1 MYNRHFGYLP
11 SYRIFVDPVG
21 RIISKKHILTKVNQT
36 KIFEGSIMRVG
47 FLGFGEVASTLSS
60 GLMEN
65 GAEVCTCLVNRSNKT
80 MKITEKTGVKISES
94 YKLLAEDVDILISSV
109 NPSNAVDVA
118 RMVGKYTKGIFVDI
132 NNVSPKTVNRA
143 LGMIENEKTV
153 DASIIGSVARNGV
166 GVKVIAAGR
175 YAENFA
181 ELNSY
186 GMDISVVGHE
196 NGQASGIKLLRS
208 AYTKGVSALLIES
221 IYHGYKMGID
231 KEVLK
236 YISETEG
243 NDFMDSAIS
252 RIISSAVHAERRSEE
267 MEQVVEMLSER
278 QDPVMGKATEAFFK
292 RLSKTFKKSEKI
304 PSDYRELLNLYYED

>member
-1 MYNRHFGYLP
+1 
-11 SYRIFVDPVG
+11 
-21 RIISKKHILTKVNQT
+21 
-36 KIFEGSIMRVG
+36 MRVG

-65 GAEVCTCLVNRSNKT
+65 GAEICTCLVDRSNRT
-80 MKITEKTGVKISES
+80 RRITEKTGVEICES
-94 YKLLAEDVDILISSV
+94 YKLLAENVDILISSV
-109 NPSNAVDVA
+109 TPSNAVVVA
-118 RMVGKYTKGIFVDI
+118 NMVGKHTNGIFVDI
-132 NNVSPKTVNRA
+132 NNVSPKTVNKA

-153 DASIIGSVARNGV
+153 DASIIGSVVRKGV

-175 YAENFA
+175 YAEDFA

-186 GMDISVVGHE
+186 GMNISVVGHK

-221 IYHGYKMGID
+221 IYHGYKMGMD

-243 NDFMDSAIS
+243 NDFMDAAIS

-267 MEQVVEMLSER
+267 MEQVVDMLSEN
-278 QDPVMGKATEAFFK
+278 QDPVMGKATEIFFK
-292 RLSKTFKKSEKI
+292 RLSKTFKRPEKM
-304 PSDYRELLNLYYED
+304 PNDYMELFNHFYED

>member
-1 MYNRHFGYLP
+1 
-11 SYRIFVDPVG
+11 
-21 RIISKKHILTKVNQT
+21 
-36 KIFEGSIMRVG
+36 MRVG

-65 GAEVCTCLVNRSNKT
+65 GAEICTCLVDRSNRT
-80 MKITEKTGVKISES
+80 RRITEKIGVEICES
-94 YKLLAEDVDILISSV
+94 YKFLAENVDILISSV
-109 NPSNAVDVA
+109 TPSNAVDVA
-118 RMVGKYTKGIFVDI
+118 SMVGKHTNGIFVDI
-132 NNVSPKTVNRA
+132 NNVSPKTVNKA

-153 DASIIGSVARNGV
+153 DASIIGSVVRKGV
-166 GVKVIAAGR
+166 SVKVIAAGR
-175 YAENFA
+175 YAEDFA

-186 GMDISVVGHE
+186 GMNISVVGHE

-221 IYHGYKMGID
+221 IYHGYKMGMD

-243 NDFMDSAIS
+243 NDFMEAAIS

-267 MEQVVEMLSER
+267 MEQVVDMLSEN
-278 QDPVMGKATEAFFK
+278 QDPVMGKATEVFFK
-292 RLSKTFKKSEKI
+292 RLSKTFKRSEKM
-304 PSDYRELLNLYYED
+304 PNDYMELFNHFYED

>member
-1 MYNRHFGYLP
+1 
-11 SYRIFVDPVG
+11 
-21 RIISKKHILTKVNQT
+21 
-36 KIFEGSIMRVG
+36 MRVG

-65 GAEVCTCLVNRSNKT
+65 GAEICTCLVDRSNRT
-80 MKITEKTGVKISES
+80 RRITEKTGVEICES
-94 YKLLAEDVDILISSV
+94 YKLLAENVDILISSV
-109 NPSNAVDVA
+109 TPSNAVDVA
-118 RMVGKYTKGIFVDI
+118 SMVGKHTNGIFVDI
-132 NNVSPKTVNRA
+132 NNVSPKTVNKA

-153 DASIIGSVARNGV
+153 DASIIGSVVRKGV

-175 YAENFA
+175 YAEDFA

-186 GMDISVVGHE
+186 GMNISVVGHE

-221 IYHGYKMGID
+221 MYHGYKMGMD

-243 NDFMDSAIS
+243 NDFMESAIS

-267 MEQVVEMLSER
+267 MEQVVDMLSEN
-278 QDPVMGKATEAFFK
+278 QDPVMGKATEVFFK
-292 RLSKTFKKSEKI
+292 RLSKTFKRSEKM
-304 PSDYRELLNLYYED
+304 PNDYMELFNHFYED